1 MAEITAKE
9 KVKIPRQ
16 KPIEQEP
23 HIRNKNFEE
32 VSLGFN
38 EDLALLEAQRCI
50 DCKKPFCVD
59 GCPVHINIPAFI
71 KLIKERDYLG
81 AVRKIKE
88 SNYLPAICGRVCP
101 QENLCE
107 KACVLSKKY
116 EPVAIGKLERFV
128 ADYEIMKGE
137 FAVPEVAAPNG
148 KRVAVV
154 GSGPSGLICAA
165 ELAKQGY
172 EVSIFEALHKAGGVL
187 IYGIPE
193 FRLPKFIVQNEV
205 ERVKKIGV
213 QLITNF
219 IVGRT
224 ATIDE
229 LFNEFNFQ
237 AIFLGTGAGTP
248 TFLNIPGENL
258 IGIYSANE
266 FLTRINLMKAYKFPE
281 YDTPVKIGKRVAV
294 IGGGDTAMDAARTSL
309 RLQPEKV
316 MLIYRRAKEEMPA
329 RKEEIQHALEEG
341 VEFHLL
347 TNPVR
352 FIGDKDGKVMAME
365 CVRMQLGE
373 ADESGRRKPYP
384 IKGSEFIIEVDTVIL
399 AVGQSP
405 NAIIRNTTPGLEFTK
420 WGTLVVNERNAAS
433 REGIFAGGDLVR
445 GGATVI
451 AAVYDGKVA
460 AKAIHNYLSNELH

>member
-1 MAEITAKE
+1 M
-9 KVKIPRQ
+9 
-16 KPIEQEP
+16 
-23 HIRNKNFEE
+23 
-32 VSLGFN
+32 
-38 EDLALLEAQRCI
+38 
-50 DCKKPFCVD
+50 
-59 GCPVHINIPAFI
+59 
-71 KLIKERDYLG
+71 
-81 AVRKIKE
+81 
-88 SNYLPAICGRVCP
+88 
-101 QENLCE
+101 
-107 KACVLSKKY
+107 
-116 EPVAIGKLERFV
+116 
-128 ADYEIMKGE
+128 
-137 FAVPEVAAPNG
+137 
-148 KRVAVV
+148 
-154 GSGPSGLICAA
+154 
-165 ELAKQGY
+165 
-172 EVSIFEALHKAGGVL
+172 L

-205 ERVKKIGV
+205 DRVKKIGV

-229 LFNEFNFQ
+229 LFNEFGFQ

-258 IGIYSANE
+258 MGIYSANE

-281 YDTPVKIGKRVAV
+281 YDTPVKIGRRVAV

-352 FIGDKDGKVMAME
+352 FIGDKDGRVMAME

-384 IKGSEFIIEVDTVIL
+384 IEGSEFIIEVDTVIL

-405 NAIIRNTTPGLEFTK
+405 NAIIRNTTLGLEFTK
-420 WGTLVVNERNAAS
+420 WGTLVVNEQNAAS
-433 REGIFAGGDLVR
+433 RKGIFAGGDLVR

-460 AKAIHNYLSNELH
+460 AKAIHSYLSNELH